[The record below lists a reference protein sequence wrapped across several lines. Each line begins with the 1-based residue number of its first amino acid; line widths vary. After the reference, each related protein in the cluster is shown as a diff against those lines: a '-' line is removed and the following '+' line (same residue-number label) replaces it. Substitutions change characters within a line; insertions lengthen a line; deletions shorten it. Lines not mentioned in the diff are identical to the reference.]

1 MRYVFLETN
10 WVVAYAAPAYRQV
23 PAALGLLE
31 RASNAEL
38 KLFLP
43 SICIS
48 EARYPILTKYQVR
61 NEADIVRQ
69 FLLWGKEQGIVAA
82 EEEQRTRV
90 VLDRM
95 ENTVR
100 TDLSKLDDTLR
111 ALKEKPGLEIFDISA
126 SMLDRCSALSFEKLG
141 LGPFDQAIL
150 ASILVRAEQ
159 LAAEGATDLAF
170 CELDSDLQPWDKRNN
185 RKNELA
191 DLYDRARVW
200 VYGDFLLETP
210 EMPADWTL
218 AARP

>member
-31 RASNAEL
+31 RASKEEL
-38 KLFLP
+38 KLLLP

-48 EARYPILTKYQVR
+48 EARYPIMTKYQVR
-61 NEADIVRQ
+61 NEADIVRR

-82 EEEQRTRV
+82 EEEQRTRTA
-90 VLDRM
+90 LDRM
-95 ENTVR
+95 ESAVR
-100 TDLSKLDDTLR
+100 TDLNKLDDTLK
-111 ALKEKPGLEIFDISA
+111 ALKEKPGLEIFDITTD
-126 SMLDRCSALSFEKLG
+126 MLERCSALSFAKLA
-141 LGPFDQAIL
+141 LNPFDQTIL
-150 ASILVRAEQ
+150 ASILVRAEE
-159 LAAEGATDLAF
+159 LVSDGATDLAF

-185 RKNELA
+185 KKDELA

-210 EMPADWTL
+210 AIPADWPP
-218 AARP
+218 AD